1 MHALMEV
8 RMRRK
13 RKPTG
18 TLPEMREEDQDV
30 RDDRIERCPIVL
42 KRGETGGEV
51 CQINHVIYY
60 VIPLTIVANSR
71 VIILDYRFYS
81 QWEGIGIELLSLAEK
96 KGRYKFGDWDFPVG
110 EVLND
115 RFENG
120 FRLNFRGDML
130 KGCII
135 GHGGLYP
142 DDYGTTRAV
151 SVDVTLVDSL
161 DRINTVQGIKL
172 PVVQGYGRR
181 SR

>member
-30 RDDRIERCPIVL
+30 RDDRIERCPILL

-71 VIILDYRFYS
+71 VIIRDYRFYS
-81 QWEGIGIELLSLAEK
+81 QWEGIGIELLSLTERN
-96 KGRYKFGDWDFPVG
+96 GRYRLGHLDYPMG

-115 RFENG
+115 RFESG
-120 FRLNFRGDML
+120 FRLNRRGDIIE
-130 KGCII
+130 GFII
-135 GHGGLYP
+135 GHGGLLL
-142 DDYGTTRAV
+142 DDFGTTRAV
-151 SVDVTLVDSL
+151 AVDVTLVDSL

-172 PVVQGYGRR
+172 PVVHGYGRR